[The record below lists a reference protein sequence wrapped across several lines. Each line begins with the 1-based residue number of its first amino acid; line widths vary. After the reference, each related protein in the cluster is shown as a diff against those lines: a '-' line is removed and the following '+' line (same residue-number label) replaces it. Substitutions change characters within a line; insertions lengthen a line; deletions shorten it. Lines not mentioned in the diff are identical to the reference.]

1 MLFSWVFRAFRLS
14 FFEMILRIS
23 CLLVPKLQRSRLC
36 CFFGSSFSNILHKKR
51 AAQNLLT
58 HDIECFGDG
67 HRDLRFHCCSE
78 EESFQND
85 QTSSHTEISW
95 KVMSFLT
102 LYFFWGGWILKC
114 ISARFRFD
122 RSNCMSHFNCNQ
134 LYGLWNYPIH
144 AWISSC
150 SGNSF
155 WSWGTRPAWRCPVPF
170 LMPALPARRMQRVD
184 STPKVEVSTSCT
196 PQLFLRPPPDLG
208 WVLQDS

>member
-1 MLFSWVFRAFRLS
+1 MVGKKKLGWVPSPVRVAN
-14 FFEMILRIS
+14 E
-23 CLLVPKLQRSRLC
+23 SRL
-36 CFFGSSFSNILHKKR
+36 GSLPFIRFLANSAKR
-51 AAQNLLT
+51 N
-58 HDIECFGDG
+58 
-67 HRDLRFHCCSE
+67 
-78 EESFQND
+78 
-85 QTSSHTEISW
+85 
-95 KVMSFLT
+95 
-102 LYFFWGGWILKC
+102 FFWGGWILKC